1 MQRISRSARQ
11 LQPFTPGSTGIKGNS
26 VSLNGETIS
35 KEFYRCNNAPINIF
49 FRNHVEEFAC
59 GKYKP
64 DRFARQLAATPGK
77 TFPSLIFPRQGKLLT
92 AIES

>member
-26 VSLNGETIS
+26 VSPDGETTS
-35 KEFYRCNNAPINIF
+35 KEFYGCNSDPINTF

-77 TFPSLIFPRQGKLLT
+77 TFPPLIFPRQGKLLMT
-92 AIES
+92 IGS